1 MIIWPK
7 ASRLDAASGE
17 LRERPEELPVKRNDV
32 IPAMVWMGLGI
43 ALAIGSYKLKLGS
56 LHTPGPGLMPFLLG
70 IALSLCS
77 FPVLVRSLQMIM
89 RRPKQR
95 SESIWAGI
103 NFKKLILVVASL
115 IGYAVVLEGF
125 GYVVT
130 AFLVLVILFKTVESQ
145 RWTTV
150 LVLSVLTVISTY
162 LLFVF
167 ILSVQLPSGF
177 LRIG

>member
-1 MIIWPK
+1 
-7 ASRLDAASGE
+7 
-17 LRERPEELPVKRNDV
+17 
-32 IPAMVWMGLGI
+32 MVWMGLGI
-43 ALAIGSYKLKLGS
+43 VLAIGSYELKLGS
-56 LHTPGPGLMPFLLG
+56 MHTPGPGLMPFLLG

-77 FPVLVRSLQMIM
+77 LPVLVRSLQMIM
-89 RRPKQR
+89 RRSQQR

-103 NFKKLILVVASL
+103 NFRKLIVVVASL

-130 AFLVLVILFKTVESQ
+130 AFLLLVILFKTVDSQ

-162 LLFVF
+162 FLFVVV
-167 ILSVQLPSGF
+167 LNVQLPPGF

>member
-1 MIIWPK
+1 M
-7 ASRLDAASGE
+7 
-17 LRERPEELPVKRNDV
+17 KRNDV

-77 FPVLVRSLQMIM
+77 IPIVVRSIQMIT
-89 RRPKQR
+89 RKFKERDEDVW
-95 SESIWAGI
+95 SGI
-103 NFKKLILVVASL
+103 DFKKLILVVASL
-115 IGYAVVLEGF
+115 IGYAVLLESV
-125 GYVVT
+125 GYLVT

-145 RWTTV
+145 KWSLV
-150 LVLSVLTVISTY
+150 VVLSVLSVISTY
-162 LLFVF
+162 LLFVV
-167 ILSVQLPSGF
+167 ILNVQLPSGL